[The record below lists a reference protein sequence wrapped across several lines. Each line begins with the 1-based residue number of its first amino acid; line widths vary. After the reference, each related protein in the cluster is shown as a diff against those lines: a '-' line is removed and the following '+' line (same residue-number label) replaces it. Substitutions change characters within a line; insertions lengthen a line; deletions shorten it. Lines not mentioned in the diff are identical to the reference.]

1 MLGPVS
7 GIAQRARMAWATAWP
22 LTAGE
27 AVCFAEQAGRLYP
40 VVRQFGVVAEG
51 PRRRLLF
58 AREER
63 AGENARLQGCT
74 DTPGAT
80 LTLYH
85 VRSCSMAGTLRQMAG
100 RGGCTVPPKSA
111 IHVP

>member
-7 GIAQRARMAWATAWP
+7 GIAQWARMAWAMAWP

-58 AREER
+58 ARESALVR
-63 AGENARLQGCT
+63 
-74 DTPGAT
+74 TPGYRDART
-80 LTLYH
+80 P
-85 VRSCSMAGTLRQMAG
+85 
-100 RGGCTVPPKSA
+100 RGLL
-111 IHVP
+111 